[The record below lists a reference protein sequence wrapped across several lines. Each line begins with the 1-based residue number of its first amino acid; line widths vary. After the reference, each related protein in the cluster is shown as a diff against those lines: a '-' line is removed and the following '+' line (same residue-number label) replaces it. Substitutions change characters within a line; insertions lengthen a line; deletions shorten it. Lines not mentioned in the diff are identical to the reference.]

1 MDLVTN
7 SVEKNGISYPQDFY
21 IKKLQFTT
29 SSGSIDFEKL
39 LIQFSYYEDIF
50 SFVTSGHLTVVDAQ
64 GFIEILQLD
73 GNEFL
78 EIEYAKNKNGPTN
91 SGTFRVYKS
100 LIHSQCS

>member
-1 MDLVTN
+1 MDFFGSSTPP
-7 SVEKNGISYPQDFY
+7 VESPGVYLPQDFY

-78 EIEYAKNKNGPTN
+78 EIEYVELFWNF
-91 SGTFRVYKS
+91 SSDLQYV
-100 LIHSQCS
+100 